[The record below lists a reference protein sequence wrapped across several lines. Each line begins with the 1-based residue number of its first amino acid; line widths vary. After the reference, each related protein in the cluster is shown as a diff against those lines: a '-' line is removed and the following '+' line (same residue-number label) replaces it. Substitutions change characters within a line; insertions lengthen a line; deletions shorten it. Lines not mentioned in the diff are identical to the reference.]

1 MRELINMKQTRNNK
15 QKEIIKNIIT
25 NADGHYSADEI
36 YQMALKVD
44 NNIGRATVFRNLKA
58 LAENDEIGYIQ
69 MIDGADCFESIKK
82 PHYHFKCKKCNKL
95 FDVDVTQ
102 MEDINKHISKHEVD
116 SHVIIFTGT
125 CDECLNKQ

>member
-1 MRELINMKQTRNNK
+1 MKQTRNTK

-58 LAENDEIGYIQ
+58 LAENNEIGYLQ
-69 MIDGADCFESIKK
+69 MIDGPDCYESLKE

-95 FDVDVTQ
+95 FDIDVSY
-102 MEDINKHISKHEVD
+102 MEEINKHISKHEVD

-125 CDECLNKQ
+125 CDDCLKIKD

>member
-1 MRELINMKQTRNNK
+1 MKQTRNTK

-58 LAENDEIGYIQ
+58 LAENNEIGYLQ
-69 MIDGADCFESIKK
+69 MIDGPDCYESLKE
-82 PHYHFKCKKCNKL
+82 PHYHFKCKKCKIQNVGIITKKFNQIL
-95 FDVDVTQ
+95 WIT
-102 MEDINKHISKHEVD
+102 ISSDYMIKF
-116 SHVIIFTGT
+116 IG
-125 CDECLNKQ
+125 KQKTSVPSGPSE